1 MKENIERSMTVAGEI
16 TIIGET
22 GSVCSRTLTLLG
34 QTRASG
40 SKTVTILGETR
51 TLQCKLIFSVTVA
64 SADAS
69 QGTASGGGEVEYG
82 QSITIRAAAKAGY
95 AFSHWTKNGA
105 AVQGAGAVYTYAP
118 KGNDAWVA
126 YFKPAAT
133 TFDVVCSLSVS
144 DGYWIVSVS
153 TEPDVMASTGVH
165 VTGAFTTS
173 DGGGGNIDGVATA
186 DNPTI
191 DTGIAYTEG
200 QTVTSASGGA
210 TATEAGYVTDNI
222 TWSY

>member
-51 TLQCKLIFSVTVA
+51 TLRCKLIFSVTVS

-95 AFSHWTKNGA
+95 AFSYWTKNGA

-118 KGNDAWVA
+118 NGNDAWVA

-133 TFDVVCSLSVS
+133 TFDVVCSLFVS
-144 DGYWIVSVS
+144 DGYWVVSVS

-165 VTGAFTTS
+165 VIGAFTTS